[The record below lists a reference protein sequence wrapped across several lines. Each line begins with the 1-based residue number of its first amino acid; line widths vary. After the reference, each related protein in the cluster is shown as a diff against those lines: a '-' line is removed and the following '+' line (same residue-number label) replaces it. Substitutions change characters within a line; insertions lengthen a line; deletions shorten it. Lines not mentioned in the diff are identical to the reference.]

1 MGFRPICPVIR
12 GSAPPII
19 DAHVDLPSLQ
29 ADKEGMPDNDAPL
42 KPSAVIDAIAPD
54 SDVDTSSSP
63 DDETSDQSGQS
74 ECDDRLETFHA
85 AGLLHWLCNPSS
97 LVVHVATPCSSTDQL
112 CAFIG
117 DTLETFKAACGSPP
131 VAERTL

>member
-85 AGLLHWLCNPSS
+85 AACYIGCAIHLHSWCTLLLRVHQQTNYAPLSVTHLKPSR
-97 LVVHVATPCSSTDQL
+97 QL
-112 CAFIG
+112 AV
-117 DTLETFKAACGSPP
+117 L
-131 VAERTL
+131 RL